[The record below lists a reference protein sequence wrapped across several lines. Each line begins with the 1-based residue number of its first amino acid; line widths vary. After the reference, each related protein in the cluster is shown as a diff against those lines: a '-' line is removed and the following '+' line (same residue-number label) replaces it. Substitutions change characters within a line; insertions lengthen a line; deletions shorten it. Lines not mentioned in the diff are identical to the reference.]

1 MKNLKRIFAW
11 IGIIVLLGL
20 YVVTFILG
28 ITGNASSKGMLM
40 AAIACTVVVPCLM
53 YVMLLLAR
61 ILGGKHDAKQDSDS
75 TFPSEDERNRK

>member
-1 MKNLKRIFAW
+1 MKNLKRILAW
-11 IGIIVLLGL
+11 IGIILLLGL

-28 ITGNASSKGMLM
+28 ITGNASTKGMLM

-61 ILGGKHDAKQDSDS
+61 VLGRKQNPDVPPVKNAGEEKKQDD
-75 TFPSEDERNRK
+75 